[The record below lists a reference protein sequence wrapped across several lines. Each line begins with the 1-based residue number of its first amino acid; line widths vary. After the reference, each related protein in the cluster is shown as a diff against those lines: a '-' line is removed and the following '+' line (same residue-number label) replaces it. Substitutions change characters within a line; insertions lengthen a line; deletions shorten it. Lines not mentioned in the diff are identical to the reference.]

1 MPLFN
6 TISTNWVL
14 KSAYEIVATPIT
26 YLVVGYLKRTEGV
39 DVYDTDTRFVP
50 IEI

>member
-1 MPLFN
+1 MN
-6 TISTNWVL
+6 TITTNWVF
-14 KSAYEIVATPIT
+14 KTGYEIVATPLT

-39 DVYDTDTRFVP
+39 DVFDRDTPLLP